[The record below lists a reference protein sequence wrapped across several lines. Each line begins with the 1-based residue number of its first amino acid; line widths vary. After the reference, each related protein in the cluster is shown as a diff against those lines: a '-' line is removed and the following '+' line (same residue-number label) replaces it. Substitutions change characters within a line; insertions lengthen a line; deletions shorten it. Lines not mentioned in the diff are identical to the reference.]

1 MAKETFYFTHDYNAR
16 NDLKICVL
24 REDFGMEGVGVYWC
38 IVEMLYEE
46 GGYISLD
53 DVDDIAKTLRTNTTV
68 VRGVIDSKL
77 FQQNE
82 THFYSNAVLNRLKKR
97 EERSEKARKSVLAR
111 YKTSTNEYDRIQSNT
126 IKEKKRKENNNKEK
140 YKKEKEI
147 ESCIPT
153 DGIDK
158 GSIDNIYAHFS
169 LFWEKYPRKVAKAA
183 AEKSFAK
190 LKPDKKLLN
199 LILEKLELYKK
210 SDAWQKD
217 GGQFIPYPATWL
229 NGRRWEDEITGGVN
243 GKTNS
248 RSDGKILKPDEFT
261 DPEEYFRKQR
271 NEH

>member
-1 MAKETFYFTHDYNAR
+1 MPNRLIKESICTSPNLDALSPEEEILFYRLIVNCDDYGRLDARPTIIRAKCFP
-16 NDLKICVL
+16 LKIDRIKDADINKWLSALVAHKLIVL
-24 REDFGMEGVGVYWC
+24 YT
-38 IVEMLYEE
+38 
-46 GGYISLD
+46 
-53 DVDDIAKTLRTNTTV
+53 VDGCQYLQIITWSDHQQ
-68 VRGVIDSKL
+68 VRARRSKYPAIEHGVI
-77 FQQNE
+77 
-82 THFYSNAVLNRLKKR
+82 
-97 EERSEKARKSVLAR
+97 
-111 YKTSTNEYDRIQSNT
+111 TSDINGNQMITSDIKCPRNPIQSNP
-126 IKEKKRKENNNKEK
+126 IQS
-140 YKKEKEI
+140 
-147 ESCIPT
+147 ESNPNPM
-153 DGIDK
+153 GVDK
-158 GSIDNIYAHFS
+158 NLFNT
-169 LFWEKYPRKVAKAA
+169 FWEKYPRKVAKAA